1 MAQTQSGMSFV
12 EAYVFCSP
20 DGTTWTDMAGHGASI
35 AVGGGKR
42 STGEQNTFDGVTPI
56 VKGGDRASTDITC
69 RFVYTETA
77 SEPYD
82 VAQTAHESASGL
94 LYVQYRV
101 KNAGVWF
108 KSFSAANFDSIITD
122 LVKPQGDAGSGDVV
136 MSEFIVK
143 CAELSE
149 AAAST

>member
-1 MAQTQSGMSFV
+1 MAQTTDGMSFV

-20 DGTTWTDMAGHGASI
+20 DGSTWTDMAGHGASV

-56 VKGGDRASTDITC
+56 VKGGKRASTDVTV

-77 SEPYD
+77 SEPFD
-82 VAQTAHESASGL
+82 VAQTAHESASGAFQ
-94 LYVQYRV
+94 VQYRV

-108 KSFSAANFDSIITD
+108 STGAGVITD
-122 LVKPQGDAGSGDVV
+122 LVKPQGEAASGDVV
-136 MSEFIVK
+136 MSEFVVK
-143 CAELSE
+143 CAELTE

>member
-20 DGTTWTDMAGHGASI
+20 DGTNWTDMAGHGASV
-35 AVGGGKR
+35 AVAGGKR
-42 STGEQNTFDGVTPI
+42 ATGEQGTMDGVIPI
-56 VKGGDRASTDITC
+56 VKGGTRASTDVTV
-69 RFVYTETA
+69 RFVYTETD
-77 SEPYD
+77 SEPFD
-82 VAQTAHESASGL
+82 VAQTAHESASGRF
-94 LYVQYRV
+94 YVQYRV
-101 KNAGVWF
+101 KNAGKWF
-108 KSFSAANFDSIITD
+108 KSFAAANFDSIITD
-122 LVKPQGDAGSGDVV
+122 LVKPQGDATTGDVV

>member
-1 MAQTQSGMSFV
+1 MSFV

-20 DGTTWTDMAGHGASI
+20 DGSTWTDMAGHGASV

-56 VKGGDRASTDITC
+56 VKGGDRASTDVTV
-69 RFVYTETA
+69 RFVYTEED

-82 VAQTAHESASGL
+82 VAQTAHESASGAF
-94 LYVQYRV
+94 YVQYRV
-101 KNAGVWF
+101 KNGGVWF
-108 KSFSAANFDSIITD
+108 GTGAGIITD

-143 CAELSE
+143 CAELTE